1 MDVICL
7 ELAHHIGLCYRPVDV
22 ADDYLFILIPEED
35 LELGLL
41 GLTRSQFQDETGLVF
56 THLQLHLGQH
66 V

>member
-1 MDVICL
+1 MDVIGL

-41 GLTRSQFQDETGLVF
+41 GLTRSQFQDETGLVLA
-56 THLQLHLGQH
+56 HLQIHLDQH